1 MTITRS
7 AFGAGLV
14 VSLVLSSAV
23 VMAAE
28 VDGGRIIAADKEPQ
42 NWLSHGRTYG
52 EQRFSPL
59 AKITTANVGQLGLA

>member
-14 VSLVLSSAV
+14 VSLMLSCAAA
-23 VMAAE
+23 MAAE

-52 EQRFSPL
+52 EQR
-59 AKITTANVGQLGLA
+59 